1 MSLWLSAHKPP
12 INLITLG
19 EIFETMSDKQ
29 YLSANQLLVD
39 SFRLAERVFSS
50 GFVPTMIIAIWRG
63 GAPIGIAVQEFLA
76 YCGIETDHIAI
87 RTSSYSAGIDQR
99 MGDIRV
105 HGLNYLIKH
114 VTAEDKL
121 LIVDDV
127 FDTGRTVDA
136 VVSRLSDLA
145 RLNTPS
151 EIRVAVPY
159 YKPTRREVDR
169 VPEYFLEETDAWLM
183 YPHSLEGLTVD
194 EIREHRPALFEVIRN
209 RIPPSTD

>member
-1 MSLWLSAHKPP
+1 MGTPS
-12 INLITLG
+12 
-19 EIFETMSDKQ
+19 EERFDTMSSKR
-29 YLSANQLLVD
+29 YLSAEQLLLD
-39 SFRLAERVFSS
+39 SFRLAGRVFSS
-50 GFVPTMIIAIWRG
+50 GFSPTVIIPIWCG

-87 RTSSYSAGIDQR
+87 RTSSYGTGIDER
-99 MGDIRV
+99 LDSIRV
-105 HGLNYLIKH
+105 HGLNYLVKN

-136 VVSRLSDLA
+136 VICRLSELA

-151 EIRVAVPY
+151 EIRIAVPY
-159 YKPTRREVDR
+159 YKPSRREVDR
-169 VPEYFLEETDAWLM
+169 IPEYYLEETDAWLM

-194 EIREHRPALFEVIRN
+194 EIRQYRPALFEVIKH
-209 RIPPSTD
+209 RIPEPAS